1 MEKELKDKKV
11 SDLTGGELYDII
23 FEAIKDVSKIIKVK
37 AI

>member
-23 FEAIKDVSKIIKVK
+23 FEAIKDVSKVIKVK